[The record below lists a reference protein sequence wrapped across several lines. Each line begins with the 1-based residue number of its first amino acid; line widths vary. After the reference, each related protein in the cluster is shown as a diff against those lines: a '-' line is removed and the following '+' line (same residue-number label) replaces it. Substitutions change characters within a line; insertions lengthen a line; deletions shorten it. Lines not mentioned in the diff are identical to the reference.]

1 MLFVVDFDGTISKRD
16 TIDQLLEK
24 FADPS
29 WEELEKEWLDGRM
42 TGLECMSKQIDMVD
56 SDLLS
61 LENFFRSIQLDETF
75 LPFYEHV
82 KKFAKLVIASDGLD
96 HSIKVA
102 TRQAGWPE
110 IQTFSNRLNY
120 KERGIEITFPLRDPD
135 CKGGNGMCKCA
146 VADYVG
152 KKVGGPVVLIGDGKS
167 DACLALHADIV
178 FAKSSLI
185 KHCEKNNVQHHT
197 FNTFDDVLKIVK
209 TWKPEEQKIP
219 DYVFN

>member
-29 WEELEKEWLDGRM
+29 WEELEKDWLDGKM
-42 TGLECMSKQIDMVD
+42 TALECMSKQIDMVD

-61 LENFFRSIQLDETF
+61 LENFFRSIQLDESF

-96 HSIKVA
+96 HPIKVA
-102 TRQAGWPE
+102 TRQAGWPD

-120 KERGIEITFPLRDPD
+120 KERGIGLFQCGLFRKPTHRPNGVAHANANRAHKQLDHHAMTSTHHGCQFYRLTGYKSGRMSLRVEPL
-135 CKGGNGMCKCA
+135 
-146 VADYVG
+146 
-152 KKVGGPVVLIGDGKS
+152 
-167 DACLALHADIV
+167 
-178 FAKSSLI
+178 
-185 KHCEKNNVQHHT
+185 
-197 FNTFDDVLKIVK
+197 
-209 TWKPEEQKIP
+209 
-219 DYVFN
+219 

>member
-29 WEELEKEWLDGRM
+29 WEALEKDWLDGKM
-42 TGLECMSKQIDMVD
+42 TALECMSKQIDMVD
-56 SDLLS
+56 SDLLT
-61 LENFFRSIQLDETF
+61 LENFFRSVQLDESF
-75 LPFYEHV
+75 LPFYEYV

-152 KKVGGPVVLIGDGKS
+152 KKDRKS
-167 DACLALHADIV
+167 TRLN
-178 FAKSSLI
+178 SS
-185 KHCEKNNVQHHT
+185 H
-197 FNTFDDVLKIVK
+197 
-209 TWKPEEQKIP
+209 
-219 DYVFN
+219 